1 MPFKRSRQIFVEYR
15 DKVTKTT
22 PTQNRTYTM
31 THSDE
36 TGDLFVTIG
45 LIYADDMT
53 YEIQDQVY
61 LRFTP
66 LADKWILLGEV
77 LIDSEDFEGNKQVR
91 YDIFKR
97 KMPLALQAI
106 YTADK
111 AFFDAYPE
119 LKDAPILIRF
129 KSTDSK
135 YDKLYDY
142 GSIGNYTTFQRY
154 RPF

>member
-15 DKVTKTT
+15 DRVTKTS
-22 PTQNRTYTM
+22 PLQNRTYTM

-45 LIYADDMT
+45 LLYATDMT
-53 YEIQDQVY
+53 NELQDQVY

-66 LADKWILLGEV
+66 FEDKWILSGEV
-77 LIDSEDFEGNKQVR
+77 LIDSEEFEGNNQVR

-97 KMPLALQAI
+97 EMPLALQAI

-111 AFFDAYPE
+111 PFFDTYPE
-119 LKDAPILIRF
+119 LKETPVLIRF
-129 KSTDSK
+129 KSTDPK

-142 GSIGNYTTFQRY
+142 GPISNYANLQRH
-154 RPF
+154 RLF